1 MGICLNSEI
10 ITTEYYGGLYP
21 EPPEPHEVID
31 DDEYG
36 DELFD
41 EEYSYEEFMAD
52 IIHEEMMLER

>member
-1 MGICLNSEI
+1 MGLQQKGERIME
-10 ITTEYYGGLYP
+10 TKEYYGGTYP
-21 EPPEPHEVID
+21 SPHEVID

-41 EEYSYEEFMAD
+41 EEYSFEEFMAD

>member
-1 MGICLNSEI
+1 ME
-10 ITTEYYGGLYP
+10 TKEYYGGTY
-21 EPPEPHEVID
+21 PEPHEVID

-41 EEYSYEEFMAD
+41 EEYSFEEFMAD